1 MLVNIIHRIENT
13 SNLAIYN
20 MAQKIVLIKIYLT
33 TKFYMVGFNGN
44 QKNPQTNCITK
55 KNAKWKTFFSRHT
68 FLCDSFPPFELIIR
82 PTSSA
87 PHGSLPRGHYVCV
100 CAVRCVTHIWHSIFG
115 VPVSATTGI
124 AQFLSLH
131 IITKVFAYFSICYMD
146 VDMDM
151 SIQQ

>member
-55 KNAKWKTFFSRHT
+55 KKTQNGKLS
-68 FLCDSFPPFELIIR
+68 FLAILFYATASPPLN
-82 PTSSA
+82 
-87 PHGSLPRGHYVCV
+87 L
-100 CAVRCVTHIWHSIFG
+100 
-115 VPVSATTGI
+115 
-124 AQFLSLH
+124 
-131 IITKVFAYFSICYMD
+131 
-146 VDMDM
+146 
-151 SIQQ
+151 